1 MTQKV
6 SSGWKSAF
14 MLIAVAAVFLL
25 VWAGFAQHAATQRKD
40 ELTALQGQY
49 AQAIKV
55 VRQQQLEAVSADK
68 ATVSAAQAK
77 AKIAKSTETELK
89 KVDNALQK
97 HPEWANEPIP
107 ADVLDSMR

>member
-6 SSGWKSAF
+6 SSAWKSASL
-14 MLIAVAAVFLL
+14 LIAAVAVFLL
-25 VWAGFAQHAATQRKD
+25 VWAGIAQKVAEQRKD
-40 ELTALQGQY
+40 DLQALQAKY
-49 AQAIKV
+49 AQAIEA

-68 ATVSAAQAK
+68 ATVQAAQAK
-77 AKIAKSTETELK
+77 AKITKTTADELK

-107 ADVLDSMR
+107 ADVLDSLR